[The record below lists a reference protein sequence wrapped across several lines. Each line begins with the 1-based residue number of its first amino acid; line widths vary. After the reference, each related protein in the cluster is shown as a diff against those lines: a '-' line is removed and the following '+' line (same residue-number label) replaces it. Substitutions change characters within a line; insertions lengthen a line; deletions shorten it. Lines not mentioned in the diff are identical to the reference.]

1 MCERFLTYHE
11 PLLRDIPPQP
21 PATDDWIC
29 CACCASPYGACV
41 QVHLAI
47 VWEGGR
53 EGEEERKRRGGGGG
67 KEREA
72 NEMRER
78 ERWYTAESVPTSCQL
93 ASFLGLQWTLQRPR
107 NEAVACGQTAWR
119 LTHEHPT
126 GCYDDEHTVW
136 EAACISY
143 AQSKHKHVLYPFNLD
158 CSRTYTHPWPPI
170 YTWCHWYN
178 VNTHV
183 NGSHS

>member
-1 MCERFLTYHE
+1 MRKVLDLPWTFAARYSTSASSHWWLNLLC
-11 PLLRDIPPQP
+11 LLRFSLR
-21 PATDDWIC
+21 C
-29 CACCASPYGACV
+29 LRSSASCYCMR
-41 QVHLAI
+41 
-47 VWEGGR
+47 GR
-53 EGEEERKRRGGGGG
+53 EGRRRGKKKERRGGG

-78 ERWYTAESVPTSCQL
+78 ERRYTAESVPTSCQL

-107 NEAVACGQTAWR
+107 NEAVARGQTAWR